1 MIGICIS
8 QKWVTGN
15 CDDWSGQ
22 SLWNKN
28 TRWSKR
34 VPQESILDP
43 CCSFSSSMTCQR
55 LLNIA
60 QSTCMQITSL
70 YMYASQTKNPG
81 AVGSALEGD
90 LERVS
95 SWIAE
100 NGLTMNKKSLAC
112 LAAIRKDLDLSFQYV
127 LCPQSHIGT
136 THCLPLWTF
145 NFCNMNFHF
154 LSLLTL
160 LAHCHQLCLA
170 SIRTP
175 SFLPHPKDAVLT
187 TSTAPPWLLS
197 CCIQNGGH
205 YTEATANTATHS
217 NTTWIVAL

>member
-1 MIGICIS
+1 
-8 QKWVTGN
+8 
-15 CDDWSGQ
+15 
-22 SLWNKN
+22 
-28 TRWSKR
+28 
-34 VPQESILDP
+34 
-43 CCSFSSSMTCQR
+43 MTCQR

-136 THCLPLWTF
+136 THCLLLWTF

-175 SFLPHPKDAVLT
+175 SFLPHPKMLYSPLVLPHLDYCPVVSRMAAT
-187 TSTAPPWLLS
+187 TQRQLPTLPLTQTQLGLLPFKTS
-197 CCIQNGGH
+197 SLISVRLFRIYSSSVPTNWCHKQP
-205 YTEATANTATHS
+205 
-217 NTTWIVAL
+217 